1 MDNKEDIDKLDRQ
14 INKLKHSE
22 EEAKERDLDEER
34 EVIVDRKYDY
44 DDIDDGDTKRL
55 DKIDDI

>member
-34 EVIVDRKYDY
+34 
-44 DDIDDGDTKRL
+44 TF
-55 DKIDDI
+55 